1 MDNITLGIVIP
12 VFGSTKSVVQLIRRI
27 DALFSPICTYHIY
40 LVDDGNPEDI
50 RRWLAA
56 NCQFPHVSLIRLKRN
71 YGQQNAVL
79 CGIRHA
85 GSCRYIATMDD
96 DLQHSPKILLSLYR
110 TIEEGWDIV
119 YAVPKPGGKA
129 AGRLSLIRSAG
140 SGICFLRFF

>member
-85 GSCRYIATMDD
+85 GG
-96 DLQHSPKILLSLYR
+96 LPLYCHH
-110 TIEEGWDIV
+110 G
-119 YAVPKPGGKA
+119 
-129 AGRLSLIRSAG
+129 
-140 SGICFLRFF
+140 